1 MGRSGGRAGSALK
14 ITNKIGHP
22 VPSPY
27 CYICIHIYE
36 AKIIIS
42 MHKEVVFIDTHTHL
56 YSHAFDSDREEMIR
70 RALDSGVKYLLL
82 PNVDAASIASMI
94 ELEES
99 WPGNCFAMMGLHPCS
114 VGEDNKEALKSVNE
128 WLHKRKFI
136 AVGEIGIDLYWEKKW
151 LSQQIEAFE
160 VQCQW
165 AAEYELPV
173 VIHARDSID
182 ILIDLVAKQSPAS
195 RKGVFHCFTGTEE
208 QAAKIVEL
216 GYYLGIGGVVTYK
229 SSDLRQVLKSVPV
242 DRILLET
249 DSPYLAPVPYRGKRN
264 ESAYLINIARQV
276 ADVYGVNLDEIASL
290 TTRNAVELFKLP
302 VD

>member
-1 MGRSGGRAGSALK
+1 L
-14 ITNKIGHP
+14 HP
-22 VPSPY
+22 
-27 CYICIHIYE
+27 HFE

-114 VGEDNKEALKSVNE
+114 VGEDNEEALKSVNE

-208 QAAKIVEL
+208 QAVKIVEL

-276 ADVYGVNLDEIASL
+276 AEVYGVNLDEIASL
-290 TTRNAVELFKLP
+290 TTRNAVDLFKLP
-302 VD
+302 ID